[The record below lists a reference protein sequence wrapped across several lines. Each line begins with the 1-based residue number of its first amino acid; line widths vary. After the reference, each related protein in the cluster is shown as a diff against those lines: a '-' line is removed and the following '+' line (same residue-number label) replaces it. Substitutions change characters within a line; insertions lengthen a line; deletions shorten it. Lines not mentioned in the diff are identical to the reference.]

1 MPILT
6 SSRAEVAPPQRGL
19 MAHEIDEGVAYLRS
33 LKQSSPLSAAAAAPA
48 RYSSTA
54 GGDAGDQFKGAEK
67 RRSPRYK
74 CEGSA
79 ELREEGCDVRTWAT
93 FSDISLHGCYVEA
106 QATYPANT
114 QLHMK
119 LDANGVRVETKGSV
133 RVSYPYLGMGI
144 AFADMSEENVAR
156 LRTLLATVS
165 RTIIVRTRHGF
176 FPSGQRSSGATASP
190 HGSHGGH
197 DRTLGVLCKP
207 PDVDARRLRPHR
219 PSKSG
224 PHRQEMSAFDR
235 LLHGLPSIRAALAT
249 RIDPFAMMKRHGTL
263 SDYWHW
269 RLHRIILGTRTP
281 FPRRSSAWR

>member
-1 MPILT
+1 
-6 SSRAEVAPPQRGL
+6 

-33 LKQSSPLSAAAAAPA
+33 LKQSSPQSAAAAAPA
-48 RYSSTA
+48 RYSPAA
-54 GGDAGDQFKGAEK
+54 GGAAGDQFKGAEK

-144 AFADMSEENVAR
+144 AFVDMSEENLAR

-165 RTIIVRTRHGF
+165 RTIIVGPGMASSLPARGPQEPLPPLTDPAAAMTALSEF
-176 FPSGQRSSGATASP
+176 FESRQMLMREDFVRIVRQSQDPTA
-190 HGSHGGH
+190 
-197 DRTLGVLCKP
+197 
-207 PDVDARRLRPHR
+207 AR
-219 PSKSG
+219 K
-224 PHRQEMSAFDR
+224 
-235 LLHGLPSIRAALAT
+235 
-249 RIDPFAMMKRHGTL
+249 
-263 SDYWHW
+263 
-269 RLHRIILGTRTP
+269 
-281 FPRRSSAWR
+281 